1 MMNADTQIT
10 LDQYYAAVVSD
21 ISARFPVFGTV
32 EFDRGDIER
41 KHLPVPACLLEITE
55 FEDDGENDPGT
66 EAWQCNA
73 RVEARIVFGFRTE
86 RVKLQCRKLATAL
99 AHFLRL
105 RRFGHPEKPG
115 TKLPTGA
122 AMLVGCYEDDFS
134 PVLDKYE
141 VWRVEWIQ
149 NMTFGPSI
157 WNDEGETPDKVYV
170 GIAPDI
176 GKGNEGQYTQIAGD
190 K

>member
-10 LDQYYAAVVSD
+10 LDQYYAAVVTD
-21 ISARFPVFGTV
+21 ISGCFPVFRTV
-32 EFDRGDIER
+32 EFDRGDMDR
-41 KHLPVPACLLEITE
+41 QPPPVPACLLEITE

-66 EAWQCNA
+66 GSWQCNA
-73 RVEARIVFGFRTE
+73 RVEARIIFGFRTE

-99 AHFLRL
+99 AHFLRM
-105 RRFGHPEKPG
+105 RRFGHPEKPASA
-115 TKLPTGA
+115 LPTGPA
-122 AMLVGCYEDDFS
+122 LLTGCYEDEFS
-134 PVLDKYE
+134 PELYKYE

-157 WNDEGETPDKVYV
+157 WNEDGEAPKRIHS
-170 GIAPDI
+170 GFAPDI
-176 GKGNEGQYTQIAGD
+176 GTGNESRYDTISEE